1 MARMPT
7 APPVMVALP
16 YVNEGNPYDRIL
28 AHCTA
33 EHVHAVSGVKPK
45 REESPVHS
53 VPLPDTPPLPCAVIA
68 QIVLAAP
75 RDIERPL

>member
-7 APPVMVALP
+7 APPVMVAPP

-33 EHVHAVSGVKPK
+33 EHVHAVSGVVPVVDA
-45 REESPVHS
+45 SPVHS
-53 VPLPDTPPLPCAVIA
+53 VPLPDTPPLP
-68 QIVLAAP
+68 
-75 RDIERPL
+75 